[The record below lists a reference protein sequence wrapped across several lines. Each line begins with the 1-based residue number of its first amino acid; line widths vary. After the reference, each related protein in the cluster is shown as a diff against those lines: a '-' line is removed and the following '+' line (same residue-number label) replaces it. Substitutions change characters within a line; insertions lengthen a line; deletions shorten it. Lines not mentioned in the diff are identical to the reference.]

1 MEYSFVRDARDAGE
15 HRRFGVWSNDTGM
28 TQRTRIAAMMVL
40 TAVAAAMVVWF
51 WALRPLGF
59 ASYLTSPGA
68 SDADIVRQ
76 YWPNRLVQPE
86 WVSPTPDRLMNWHL
100 TETVAR

>member
-1 MEYSFVRDARDAGE
+1 
-15 HRRFGVWSNDTGM
+15 
-28 TQRTRIAAMMVL
+28 MMVL
-40 TAVAAAMVVWF
+40 TAVAAAMVWF

-76 YWPNRLVQPE
+76 YWPDRLVQPE
-86 WVSPTPDRLMNWHL
+86 WVSTTPDRLMNWHL
-100 TETVAR
+100 AETVARLGVVAALWLAVAGGVGLIRGRERAPALATR